1 MTRPGLAIG
10 TLLAAGLVLLPAS
23 PTDAQLRPYEPI
35 DWSLVDGE
43 ADLYLAAGLTMLDG
57 QRAALA
63 GTSGRLLEF
72 GDFQLLL
79 RSGRVIL
86 EAAGSL
92 YRLLDEDEIFG
103 PPHSLAEARP
113 LGTRRDVGDFVVSTT
128 VLLSPPDRPATA
140 MFRFG
145 TRLPTTDDRVGL
157 ERDRTDFFALLGGR
171 IDQRRLRYTA
181 EVGIGIHGTHNLE
194 FEQADV
200 LVYLLGLTLDA
211 PYVRPSLL
219 FLGQHNGLAGWR
231 LRGNEDLAEL
241 RLRLRAGNDR
251 WLQLEAVR
259 GVTSY
264 SPSRGA
270 RVTVGATF

>member
-10 TLLAAGLVLLPAS
+10 ALLAAGLILLPAS
-23 PTDAQLRPYEPI
+23 PTEAQLRPYEPI
-35 DWSLVDGE
+35 DWSLVDG
-43 ADLYLAAGLTMLDG
+43 AANISLSAGFTLLDG

-63 GTSGRLLEF
+63 GTSGRLVEF
-72 GDFQLLL
+72 GDFQLFL
-79 RSGRVIL
+79 RNGRILL
-86 EAAGSL
+86 EAAGRL
-92 YRLLDEDEIFG
+92 YRRLDEDEIFG
-103 PPHSLAEARP
+103 PPHSRVDARP
-113 LGTRRDVGDFVVSTT
+113 LGTRRDVGDFIVSTT
-128 VLLSPPDRPATA
+128 VLLTPPDLPATA
-140 MFRFG
+140 MLRFG

-181 EVGIGIHGTHNLE
+181 EAGIGIHGTHNLE

-211 PYVRPSLL
+211 PFVRPSLL

-241 RLRLRAGNDR
+241 RLRLRAGTDR
-251 WLQLEAVR
+251 WFQLDVVR

-264 SPSRGA
+264 SPALGA
-270 RVTVGATF
+270 RLIVGAAI